1 MSGNIMGLACV
12 RMVMGLACVR
22 VVMGLACVRM
32 VMVCE
37 CLNSRLL
44 QLRESWICEDGEG
57 VKMVTV

>member
-12 RMVMGLACVR
+12 RMVMW
-22 VVMGLACVRM
+22 LACVRM

-37 CLNSRLL
+37 CLNSRPL
-44 QLRESWICEDGEG
+44 QLRESWICEEG